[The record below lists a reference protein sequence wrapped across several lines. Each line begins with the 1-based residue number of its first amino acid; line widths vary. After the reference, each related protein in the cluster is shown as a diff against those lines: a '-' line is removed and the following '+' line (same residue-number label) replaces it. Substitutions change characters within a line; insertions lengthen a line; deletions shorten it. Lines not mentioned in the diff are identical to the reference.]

1 MEKQTYKHPISG
13 RIKFVFSPMA
23 IVDLLAILP
32 FYLPFIDIDLRFLRI
47 LRICRIFSL
56 LKMARYSIAF
66 AMIKSVLKE
75 KKEELFV
82 TLMFVIIVLVII
94 STLMFYVEQDA
105 QPEAFSSI
113 PKAIWWG
120 VVTLTTVGYGD
131 VYPVTVY
138 GKILG
143 GIITLL
149 SVGLIALP
157 SGILA
162 SAYTQQIQKRKKKI
176 HNKEF
181 NE

>member
-1 MEKQTYKHPISG
+1 
-13 RIKFVFSPMA
+13 
-23 IVDLLAILP
+23 
-32 FYLPFIDIDLRFLRI
+32 
-47 LRICRIFSL
+47 
-56 LKMARYSIAF
+56 
-66 AMIKSVLKE
+66 MIKSVLKE